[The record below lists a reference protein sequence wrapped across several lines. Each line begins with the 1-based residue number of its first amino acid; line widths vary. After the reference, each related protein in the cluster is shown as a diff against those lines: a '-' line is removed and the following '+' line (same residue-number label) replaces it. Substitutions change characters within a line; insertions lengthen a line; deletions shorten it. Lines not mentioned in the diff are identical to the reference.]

1 MAAASRHR
9 RRRALKAWTSE
20 RRDRAFLAFAAVFF
34 VFHQLP
40 SILFTDR
47 VEAAVDVLTP
57 FVVAAATVAVMLALG
72 APRGPVVAAVF
83 AGVLYVHG
91 HGVHLAANSI
101 HNEGAQGN
109 LVYFWDERFSHIEAV
124 LGWFG
129 LVAAFCFA
137 ERVAPRSV
145 STSPALLALAALVLG
160 WTFFTSTVEG
170 QTWWLELPATVLFAI
185 TALRAPRP
193 LVCTAAGAF
202 AVGAALIAVWAIW
215 HGGVPE
221 FSAL

>member
-1 MAAASRHR
+1 MAHVAAWSF
-9 RRRALKAWTSE
+9 E
-20 RRDRAFLAFAAVFF
+20 RRDHAFVIFAAVFF

-40 SILFTDR
+40 SILFTHR

-57 FVVAAATVAVMLALG
+57 FAVVAATVAVLLALA
-72 APRGPVVAAVF
+72 APRGPVLAAVV

-109 LVYFWDERFSHIEAV
+109 LVYFWDERFSHIESV

-129 LVAAFCFA
+129 LVAAFCLA
-137 ERVAPRSV
+137 ERVSPRSP
-145 STSPALLALAALVLG
+145 STSPALLALAALLLG

-170 QTWWLELPATVLFAI
+170 QTWWLELPAAALFGL
-185 TALRAPRP
+185 TALRSRRP
-193 LVCTAAGAF
+193 LLSAAAGAF
-202 AVGAALIAVWAIW
+202 AIGAALIAVWAVW